1 MGRGAIRLFL
11 IMLLVV
17 AIAWTMYSWGRNEYR
32 RPGPLGST
40 TIIVL
45 KRGVS
50 VERAARILR
59 RDRVIGSP
67 TVFVFAA
74 RFTDADRKIR
84 AGEYAFE
91 PRISVAG
98 VLAKLTRG
106 ETLVRKVTI
115 PEGLTSLQVRDL
127 IQSTEA
133 LSGAVPE
140 RIGEGL
146 LLPETYHYSRDDT
159 RAGLVARMRDAMT
172 RTLMDLWAGRD
183 SGLPLGTP
191 QEALILASI
200 VEKETSRADE
210 RAHIAGV
217 FVNRLRRGMRL
228 QSDPTVAYGL
238 SGGRPLG
245 RDLTKADLADLN
257 LYNTYQHTGLPPSPI
272 ANPGR
277 ASVEAVMHPMRTG
290 DLYFVADGSGGHAFA
305 STLEAHNRNVRRWRA
320 LQKSTD

>member
-1 MGRGAIRLFL
+1 MGRVALRLFL
-11 IMLLVV
+11 IMLFVV
-17 AIAWTMYSWGRNEYR
+17 AIASTIYSWGRYEYHQ
-32 RPGPLGST
+32 PGPLERT
-40 TIIVL
+40 TTIVL
-45 KRGVS
+45 KRGVD
-50 VERAARILR
+50 VEGAARILR
-59 RDRVIGSP
+59 RDGVIDSP

-74 RFTDADRKIR
+74 RFTGADREIR

-91 PRISVAG
+91 PGISIAF

-115 PEGLTSLQVRDL
+115 PEGLTTLQVRDL

-133 LSGAVPE
+133 LSGAVPGP
-140 RIGEGL
+140 IGEGL

-159 RAGLVARMRDAMT
+159 RAGLIARMRDAMT
-172 RTLMDLWAGRD
+172 KTLMDLWAGRD
-183 SGLPLGTP
+183 SDLPLGTP
-191 QEALILASI
+191 GEALILASI

-245 RDLTKADLADLN
+245 RALTKADLADLN
-257 LYNTYQHTGLPPSPI
+257 FYNTYQHAGLPPSPI

-277 ASVEAVMHPMRTG
+277 ASVEAVMHPMRTD

-305 STLEAHNRNVRRWRA
+305 STLEAHNRNVHRWRA